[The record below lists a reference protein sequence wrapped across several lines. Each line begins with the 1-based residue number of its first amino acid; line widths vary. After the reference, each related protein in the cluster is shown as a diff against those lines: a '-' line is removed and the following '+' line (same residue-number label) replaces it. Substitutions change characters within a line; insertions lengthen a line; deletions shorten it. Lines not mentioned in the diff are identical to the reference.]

1 VKPLIVTVACVLCAC
16 GQASTAEEPN
26 SSLGFAVQND
36 VYPAPVTDASA
47 PTVADLR
54 RRGLHQIDDEPMG
67 WSCGDNCYADGFTAI
82 YMGRESARNV
92 AAHRQ
97 QALMG
102 GAPVQDRQFICPVAR
117 GDMDAWK
124 CQPVEMPGG

>member
-1 VKPLIVTVACVLCAC
+1 V
-16 GQASTAEEPN
+16 
-26 SSLGFAVQND
+26 GFAARND

-54 RRGLHQIDDEPMG
+54 RRGFHQIDDEPMG
-67 WSCGDNCYADGFTAI
+67 WSCGDNCSADGFIAI
-82 YMGRESARNV
+82 YMGTGSARNV

-102 GAPVQDRQFICPVAR
+102 AAPVQDRQFICPVAR

-124 CQPVEMPGG
+124 CRPVEMPGG